1 MKNTKIDKIAQNL
14 VKAFVHNKII
24 APIPLKFTKDIVVAE
39 KVRRICESK
48 VKLPIIGFK
57 AGGTSIPLL
66 KKWRIKKPFYAA
78 VYEKNLLQTGK
89 KVKINPYVLGAEL
102 EVGYYIKKKFFET
115 KERITSTNI
124 HKYISHDLPAIE
136 IVGYRQ
142 RKKGIKSLGDLC
154 SDFGAN
160 IKFVVGPKKKIQNN
174 NVKNLK
180 TKIFNMKSNQS
191 VTGNTNT
198 VYIHPMN
205 SLLFVLTKLQKDKIK
220 LKNNFYVFTGSSVGI
235 VPILSKSTYFGK
247 IEKIGNVKVKIS

>member
-1 MKNTKIDKIAQNL
+1 MKNTKIDKVAQNL

-115 KERITSTNI
+115 KERITPTNI

-136 IVGYRQ
+136 IAGYRQ
-142 RKKGIKSLGDLC
+142 RKKGLKYLGDLS
-154 SDFGAN
+154 SDFGGN
-160 IKFVVGPKKKIQNN
+160 VKFLIGKKIKHKKNN
-174 NVKNLK
+174 SSNLTASLKNK
-180 TKIFNMKSNQS
+180 KIKQTVS
-191 VTGNTNT
+191 GNTNA
-198 VYIHPMN
+198 VYINPLN
-205 SLLFVLTKLQKDKIK
+205 SLKLVLNFIKKDKIK
-220 LKNNFYVFTGSSVGI
+220 LNKDFYVFTGSTIGV
-235 VPILSKSTYFGK
+235 VPIVAKGIYEGRIDK
-247 IEKIGNVKVKIS
+247 VGNVKVKII